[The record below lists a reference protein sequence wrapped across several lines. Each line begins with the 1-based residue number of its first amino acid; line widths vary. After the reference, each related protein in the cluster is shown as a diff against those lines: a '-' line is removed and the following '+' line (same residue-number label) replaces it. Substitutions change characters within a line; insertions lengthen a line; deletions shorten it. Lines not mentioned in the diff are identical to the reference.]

1 MGESVR
7 KPRMI
12 RDYGNI
18 HSYVG
23 SNGRLGS
30 RVNPEHLRTAFHW
43 AITPEVKAHLKE
55 VFGPIS
61 WKDNATH
68 VVGVMFKPEDADYKI
83 DSQKL
88 WDPNRIVL
96 VQVKPREGTPT
107 PSNQILADALYVH
120 KKPELYSTEP
130 RRAAYFREPSK

>member
-1 MGESVR
+1 MSESAR

-12 RDYGNI
+12 RDYDNI
-18 HSYVG
+18 RLHVG

-30 RVNPEHLRTAFHW
+30 RVNPEHLRTVFHW

-55 VFGPIS
+55 VFGQIP
-61 WKDNATH
+61 WRPEATH
-68 VVGVMFKPEDADYKI
+68 VVGVMFNPDRADYKI

-96 VQVKPREGTPT
+96 VQVKPNAGTPT
-107 PSNQILADALYVH
+107 PSNHILTDALYVH
-120 KKPELYSTEP
+120 KKPELYSTE
-130 RRAAYFREPSK
+130 RLRAAYHRAPPK